1 MPKEV
6 LRYDLIQHI
15 CFEISGRD
23 LNPDKANP
31 VIKEFHDR
39 LDDFHYESHPFKIFP
54 VAIDEF
60 KIKEIDSTRI
70 VGSYQIRFEVIDL
83 DKENAMF
90 RKNSEIR
97 PIITRLVSRIRVE
110 RGLGSKIILKVVNS
124 RFNDEFKEG
133 VWPDFN
139 LQDITL

>member
-1 MPKEV
+1 MPEIV
-6 LRYDLIQHI
+6 RYDLIQHI

-23 LNPDKANP
+23 LKPDKANP
-31 VIKEFHDR
+31 VIGEFHDR
-39 LDDFHYESHPFKIFP
+39 LDNFHYESDPFIIAP
-54 VAIDEF
+54 TAVDEF

-97 PIITRLVSRIRVE
+97 PLITRLVSRIRVE

-124 RFNDEFKEG
+124 RFSDEFKEG
-133 VWPDFN
+133 VWPDSN

>member
-15 CFEISGRD
+15 CFEISGKD

-31 VIKEFHDR
+31 VIKEFHGR
-39 LDDFHYESHPFKIFP
+39 LDDFHYESDPFIVNP
-54 VAIDEF
+54 TAIDEF
-60 KIKEIDSTRI
+60 KIREIDGSRLI
-70 VGSYQIRFEVIDL
+70 GSYQIRWEIIDL
-83 DKENAMF
+83 DKENAMY

-97 PIITRLVSRIRVE
+97 PLITRLVSKISVE
-110 RGLGSKIILKVVNS
+110 RGLASKIILKVVNS

-133 VWPDFN
+133 VWPDSN